1 MTHEDLIKKFGD
13 PEFRK
18 EQELQVNEYD
28 AFIERMEKELTI
40 EELKARISYELK
52 SKADKHGYV
61 VIPDHF
67 GIGGYMCEVNRIE
80 KFLFPIIDKVL
91 KSND

>member
-1 MTHEDLIKKFGD
+1 MSNSELKK
-13 PEFRK
+13 R
-18 EQELQVNEYD
+18 
-28 AFIERMEKELTI
+28 IS
-40 EELKARISYELK
+40 EELKSR
-52 SKADKHGYV
+52 ADKRGYV

-91 KSND
+91 KNEES